1 MIRQNLG
8 TEWLTDL
15 RNLIVVEGKI
25 ADDWQY
31 SVLLPV
37 FKGKRGPMECGCY
50 CTITCNEGDRSCV

>member
-37 FKGKRGPMECGCY
+37 FKQKGDPM
-50 CTITCNEGDRSCV
+50 